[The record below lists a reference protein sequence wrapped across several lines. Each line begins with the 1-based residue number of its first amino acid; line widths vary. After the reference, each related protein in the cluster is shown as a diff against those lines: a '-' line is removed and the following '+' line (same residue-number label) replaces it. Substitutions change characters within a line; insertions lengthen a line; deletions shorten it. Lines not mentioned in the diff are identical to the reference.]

1 MGMMD
6 RLARIDSSLQR
17 GLDNSFAA
25 VFGGRVVPAEL
36 EELLKQETQDGL
48 FNNEYDELITPN
60 VFAIGVSSK
69 DLENLS
75 QDPDLPTHLAGQL
88 TRFIR
93 NQNLGLYGPVV
104 VRVAEESGLRT
115 GQLRVSSYVDEEPD
129 VQSGFDAILS
139 DRSPHHQEA
148 PMTQPPVAAAASDP
162 STGGAAVTLL
172 LLDGTSRTY
181 PVHEGS
187 NILGR
192 SNDCDF
198 RLPDTGVSRQHA
210 EIIWDGA
217 TAFLVDLQS
226 TNGTT
231 VNDQPVEN
239 WELADGDVITVGHS
253 NLEVRIAGTR
263 PYPGSALDYGA
274 PAEQPEQ
281 SGQSGQA
288 RQ

>member
-1 MGMMD
+1 
-6 RLARIDSSLQR
+6 
-17 GLDNSFAA
+17 
-25 VFGGRVVPAEL
+25 
-36 EELLKQETQDGL
+36 
-48 FNNEYDELITPN
+48 
-60 VFAIGVSSK
+60 
-69 DLENLS
+69 
-75 QDPDLPTHLAGQL
+75 
-88 TRFIR
+88 
-93 NQNLGLYGPVV
+93 
-104 VRVAEESGLRT
+104 
-115 GQLRVSSYVDEEPD
+115 
-129 VQSGFDAILS
+129 
-139 DRSPHHQEA
+139 
-148 PMTQPPVAAAASDP
+148 MTQPPAAAASGP
-162 STGGAAVTLL
+162 AAGGAAVTLL

-253 NLEVRIAGTR
+253 NIEVRIAGTS

-274 PAEQPEQ
+274 PAGQP
-281 SGQSGQA
+281 GQSGQN